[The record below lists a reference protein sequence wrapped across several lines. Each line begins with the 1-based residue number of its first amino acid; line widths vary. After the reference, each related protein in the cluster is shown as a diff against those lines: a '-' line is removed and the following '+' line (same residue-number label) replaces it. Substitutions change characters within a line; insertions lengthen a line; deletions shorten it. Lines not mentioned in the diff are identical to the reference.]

1 MDIKQYADKGI
12 VGLGNLCRIA
22 KVMKKAADGKDI
34 TVGMIGGSITQ
45 GSLSSSPET
54 CYAYLVYRWWANKF
68 KDSKV
73 TYINAGIGAT
83 TSQFGVARAESD
95 LLSYNPDFVIVEF
108 SVNDKNRA
116 PFQETYEGLIRK
128 ILMSLSEPAILILN
142 SVQYDDGVSAQE
154 IHNEIGRAYDLAMIS
169 MKDSLYAEVAA
180 GRIVRG
186 DITPDDL
193 HPNDTGHKLVS
204 EIVNYTLD
212 KIYDEVFSGE
222 YQDSYRIQEQT
233 VTPNRYMD
241 SLRYDNRNIRPALKD
256 FETDFTKQE
265 QITDIFRNGW
275 KAANKGASIHF
286 EVKGTMI
293 SVQYRRTVK
302 RTAPIAKAVIDGDE
316 SSAVILDGNFDE
328 TWGDCLYLTDLL
340 TGGEDR
346 LHTLDIEI
354 IEADEA
360 GGIDFY
366 LVSVIAAD
374 RTA

>member
-128 ILMSLSEPAILILN
+128 ILMSPSEPAILILN
-142 SVQYDDGVSAQE
+142 SVQYDDGASAQE

-204 EIVNYTLD
+204 EIVNYILE

-222 YQDSYRIQEQT
+222 YHDSYRIQEQT

-256 FETDFTKQE
+256 FKTDFTKQE

-286 EVKGTMI
+286 EVKGGMI

>member
-22 KVMKKAADGKDI
+22 RVMKKAADGKDI

-128 ILMSLSEPAILILN
+128 ILMSPSEPAILILN
-142 SVQYDDGVSAQE
+142 SVQYDDGASAQE

-180 GRIVRG
+180 GRMVRG

-222 YQDSYRIQEQT
+222 YQDSYRIPEQT

>member
-286 EVKGTMI
+286 EVKGAMI